1 MMYASLAFRL
11 NLSVSTLL
19 LAGSLVACSVSDQV
33 SETATPS
40 ATPTQVRTDADRR
53 ALYNSDGVPS
63 RNGYPVPDA
72 TPNRVRL
79 GEQAADINRA
89 KRIENINTDDPNNTT
104 PELRI
109 KRLNYSMPVPLDTV
123 HPR

>member
-1 MMYASLAFRL
+1 MCASLTFRL
-11 NLSVSTLL
+11 NLSVSSLL
-19 LAGSLVACSVSDQV
+19 LACSLAACSVSDQV
-33 SETATPS
+33 SETAQPS

-53 ALYNSDGVPS
+53 ALYNSNGVPS
-63 RNGYPVPDA
+63 RNGYPMPDA

-89 KRIENINTDDPNNTT
+89 KRIENINTNDPNNTT

-109 KRLNYSMPVPLDTV
+109 KRLNYNIPVPLDTMR
-123 HPR
+123 PR